1 MITVEEL
8 KNNLRIDYD
17 EDDTYLQML
26 LDAAQMYVLGSVE
39 VVALPDD
46 PRTNTVLFMLVSLW
60 YENRVPATNALQ
72 QQVPFTIT
80 AMIHQIRG
88 LNRGEYQDIQVESAN
103 YTADQDTLTK

>member
-1 MITVEEL
+1 MLTVAEL

-46 PRTNTVLFMLVSLW
+46 PRTNTVLFMLVALW
-60 YENRVPATNALQ
+60 YENRVPAINATQ

-88 LNRGEYQDIQVESAN
+88 LNRGEYQNIQVESTDH
-103 YTADQDTLTK
+103 TASQNSFTE

>member
-46 PRTNTVLFMLVSLW
+46 PRTNTVLFMLVALW
-60 YENRVPATNALQ
+60 YENRVPATNAMQ

-88 LNRGEYQDIQVESAN
+88 LNRGEYQDIQVESTN
-103 YTADQDTLTK
+103 YTASQNSLAE

>member
-1 MITVEEL
+1 MITVEEI

-46 PRTNTVLFMLVSLW
+46 SRTNTVLFMLVVLW

-88 LNRGEYQDIQVESAN
+88 IYRGEYQDIQVESTD
-103 YTADQDTLTK
+103 YTTSQNSFTE

>member
-1 MITVEEL
+1 MITVAEI

-17 EDDTYLQML
+17 EDDAYLEML
-26 LDAAQMYVLGSVE
+26 LGAAQLYILDSIE
-39 VVALPDD
+39 VVALSDD

-60 YENRVPATNALQ
+60 YENRVPATNAMQ

-88 LNRGEYQDIQVESAN
+88 LNRGEYQDIQVESAD
-103 YTADQDTLTK
+103 YTASENSFTE